1 MKSQVSRAQFKSSF
15 APIVATL
22 EEVIAAA
29 RDASDFKKIAAAI
42 PEITRASGVS
52 RVSGTT
58 RWILAADG
66 LVDRVASFPHG
77 FVLHSTDANHN
88 QGKYIFGF
96 PLGVFTFKREAHDAE
111 EGAYLQETLEVL
123 QKLPV
128 PPGVGAIAGL
138 KVYISI
144 PPKGAARLIVNQP
157 NTTES
162 MVVLLDEFALPGK
175 VVVQP
180 KSTVPTSIVSSARS
194 GDSDEE
200 AGKDQG

>member
-1 MKSQVSRAQFKSSF
+1 MKSQVSRGQFKSSF

-29 RDASDFKKIAAAI
+29 RDASGFKKIAAAI

-52 RVSGTT
+52 RVSGTA

-66 LVDRVASFPHG
+66 LVDCVASFPQG
-77 FVLHSTDANHN
+77 FVLHSTDVNHN

-111 EGAYLQETLEVL
+111 KGAYLQETLEVL
-123 QKLPV
+123 QELPT

-138 KVYISI
+138 KVYISV

-157 NTTES
+157 
-162 MVVLLDEFALPGK
+162 MVVLLDEFALPVK

-180 KSTVPTSIVSSARS
+180 KSTVPTSTVSSARS